1 VSPRRTLP
9 LLALLALLLS
19 AGSAQAALPGSN
31 GQIAYVKSNA
41 GNDIYTTG
49 GGRLTTSPGNDRQPA
64 WSPDGLKIAFTSD
77 RDGNDNIYVINPDG
91 TGEVRITSV
100 TANDSE
106 PAWSPDGSK
115 IVFVTNR
122 DGNNEIYTMNAD
134 GTGATRLT
142 TDADSEQEPAWSPDG
157 SKIAFDKDVSGNRR
171 VYVMNANGSGAVA
184 LTSGGAEGGPV
195 WSPDG
200 SKIAYTAVV
209 AGGDPFHPNFD
220 VFTMNAD
227 GSNQTPL
234 GDSPNEGAVAWSPDG
249 SSLTFVVADYLVSGS
264 KFVVV
269 ASTAPHSAFGLIDS
283 SAASS
288 PDSAAPP
295 DWQPVVSNYAR
306 PQGATPMRVSLV
318 PAFKSCTSP
327 NTSHQGPLSGSS
339 CVPAVQASDWLTVGT
354 PDANGAAAKS
364 SGSVVLS
371 VILGNPSTPAD
382 EADLKIT
389 ATVKDVRQKA
399 NLADYTGQLELLSS
413 LRITDKRNGPG
424 SNFALPGTVVD
435 ATFGMTVGCA
445 ATADTTVGSTCSVT
459 TTADA
464 LLSNSFKEGKRAI
477 WRFGQMQLFDGGA
490 DGVASTHPNTLFET
504 DGVFV
509 P

>member
-1 VSPRRTLP
+1 LFTAPP
-9 LLALLALLLS
+9 
-19 AGSAQAALPGSN
+19 AQAAFPGSN
-31 GQIAYVKSNA
+31 GSIAYTGAQTSGGPTDV
-41 GNDIYTTG
+41 YTDS
-49 GGRLTTSPGNDRQPA
+49 GGRITTAAGNDRQPA
-64 WSPDGLKIAFTSD
+64 WSPDGTKISFTSE
-77 RDGNDNIYVINPDG
+77 RDGNNEIYKMNSDG
-91 TGEVRITSV
+91 TGQTNL
-100 TANDSE
+100 TTNPAFDQE

-115 IVFVTNR
+115 IVFVTSR
-122 DGNNEIYTMNAD
+122 DGNDEIYTMNAD
-134 GTGATRLT
+134 GTGASRLT
-142 TDADSEQEPAWSPDG
+142 NDADAEQEPAWSPDG
-157 SKIAFDKDVSGNRR
+157 TKIAFDKDTGSNRR

-184 LTSGGAEGGPV
+184 LTSGGGEGGPV

-200 SKIAYTAVV
+200 SKIAFTQLI
-209 AGGDPFHPNFD
+209 DFFNNDFD
-220 VFTMNAD
+220 IYTMNAD
-227 GSNQTPL
+227 GSNKTVIADDPAPNQ
-234 GDSPNEGAVAWSPDG
+234 NEGAVAWSPDG
-249 SSLTFVVADYLVSGS
+249 GSIAFVIGNYQGFSGVNFVA
-264 KFVVV
+264 
-269 ASTAPHSAFGLIDS
+269 TAAAVHGATPSPF
-283 SAASS
+283 AASATAA

-318 PAFKSCTSP
+318 PAFKSCASP

-339 CVPAVQASDWLTVGT
+339 CVPSVQASDWLTVGT

-371 VILGNPSTPAD
+371 VIVGNPNTM
-382 EADLKIT
+382 ADLKIT
-389 ATVKDVRQKA
+389 AAVKDVRQKA

-413 LRITDKRNGPG
+413 LRITDKRNGP
-424 SNFALPGTVVD
+424 STFALPGTVID
-435 ATFGMTVGCA
+435 AAFGMTLGCTG
-445 ATADTTVGSTCSVT
+445 TADTTVGSTCSVT

-464 LLSNSFKEGKRAI
+464 LLANSFKEGKRAI